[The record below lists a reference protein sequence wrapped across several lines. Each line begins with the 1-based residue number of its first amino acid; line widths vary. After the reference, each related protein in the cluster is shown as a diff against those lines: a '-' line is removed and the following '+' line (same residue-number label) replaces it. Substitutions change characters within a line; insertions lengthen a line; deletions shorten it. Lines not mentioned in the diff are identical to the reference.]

1 MAAGDLTVSQGTPIV
16 WADTTDF
23 SDTNSGLTRTDQIDL
38 TSLADGDARQ
48 GAKKDLGATR
58 APSYAAVVCLEF
70 DVAPT
75 AGEVVHIL
83 WSSSTSGTAGT
94 GNTGG
99 SASTG
104 ADADWDPGGAAEA
117 DREEYML
124 HLDYVGALVAAADA
138 ATTYQVACVN
148 PNFKPPTRYG
158 FPVVFNQ
165 SGQALEGD
173 AVEMYIALVP
183 QEPNV
188 AQS

>member
-1 MAAGDLTVSQGTPIV
+1 MAAGDVTIAQGTPIC
-16 WADTTDF
+16 WADTTDY
-23 SDTNSGLTRTDQIDL
+23 SSTNSGIARTHQIDL

-48 GAKKDLGATR
+48 GAKADLTATR
-58 APSYAAVVCLEF
+58 APAYAVIVCLEF

-75 AGEVVHIL
+75 AGEVVHIM
-83 WSSSTSGTAGT
+83 WSASTSVTAGT

-117 DREEYML
+117 DRAEYIN
-124 HLDYVGALVAAADA
+124 HLTRMGTFIAAEDA

-148 PNFKPPTRYG
+148 KAFEPPTQYG

-165 SGQALEGD
+165 AGQALEGN

-183 QEPNV
+183 IEPNV
-188 AQS
+188 AAS

>member
-1 MAAGDLTVSQGTPIV
+1 MAAGDITISDGTPIV

-38 TSLADGDARQ
+38 TSLANGDARQ

-58 APSYAAVVCLEF
+58 PPSYAVIVCLEF

-75 AGEVVHIL
+75 AGSVVHIM
-83 WSSSTSGTAGT
+83 WSESTSGTAGT

-99 SASTG
+99 AASTG

-117 DREEYML
+117 DRLEYMN
-124 HLDYVGALVAAADA
+124 HLTYLGAFIAAADA

-148 PNFKPPTRYG
+148 PKFQPGTRYG
-158 FPVVFNQ
+158 FPIIFNR

-173 AVEMYIALVP
+173 AVEMYIALIP
-183 QEPNV
+183 QDMNV